1 MIIVLTPW
9 DEVLHTVGVPTE
21 AGHVHREHTPGPTL
35 QDIGTVGDEGL
46 GDRGVAMTS
55 SSVQG
60 SVPTLILNLNTD
72 S

>member
-1 MIIVLTPW
+1 MIIALTPR

-21 AGHVHREHTPGPTL
+21 AGHVHREHTPSPTL

-46 GDRGVAMTS
+46 GDGGVAMTS

-60 SVPTLILNLNTD
+60 SVPTLILNLNTG

>member
-1 MIIVLTPW
+1 MIFPLTPR
-9 DEVLHTVGVPTE
+9 DEVLHTVRISTE
-21 AGHVHREHTPGPTL
+21 AGHVDRQHAPGPTL
-35 QDIGTVGDEGL
+35 QDVGTIGDEGL

-60 SVPTLILNLNTD
+60 SVPTLVLNLNTG